1 MTEDS
6 KRQLTY
12 ESYRDTFEL
21 DLYDSYYTHG
31 RSKEMKTARIMELCE
46 RIMDKGAAAAALRSL
61 ADLKA
66 GRSNV
71 EEPELGQADQETLV
85 KLMEVMRG

>member
-1 MTEDS
+1 
-6 KRQLTY
+6 
-12 ESYRDTFEL
+12 
-21 DLYDSYYTHG
+21 
-31 RSKEMKTARIMELCE
+31 MKTARIMELCE

>member
-1 MTEDS
+1 
-6 KRQLTY
+6 
-12 ESYRDTFEL
+12 
-21 DLYDSYYTHG
+21 
-31 RSKEMKTARIMELCE
+31 
-46 RIMDKGAAAAALRSL
+46 MDKGAAAAALRSL

>member
-1 MTEDS
+1 MN
-6 KRQLTY
+6 
-12 ESYRDTFEL
+12 
-21 DLYDSYYTHG
+21 
-31 RSKEMKTARIMELCE
+31 TARIMELCE

-71 EEPELGQADQETLV
+71 EQPELSQADQDALV
-85 KLMEVMRG
+85 NLLEVLRG